1 MDLKIVKLWGQYS
14 TTYMK
19 LSVLQNDRDQLQ
31 NNINITEKAHCWT
44 TFLHAQKYTH
54 LLQSPATWTH

>member
-1 MDLKIVKLWGQYS
+1 MDLKIVKLRGQYS

-31 NNINITEKAHCWT
+31 NNINIT
-44 TFLHAQKYTH
+44 
-54 LLQSPATWTH
+54 